1 MTIRRASRPGPFPG
15 LVLLLLAASLGL
27 NVYLFQL
34 GRTYYLQLNDTRLD
48 PLGVEVYPSREIG
61 ASRIDR
67 PVVVLVGDSRAAEW
81 PAPALPAGGTV
92 LNRGIGAQTS
102 TQVLGRFD
110 EDVAP
115 WQPDIVVLQ
124 AGINDLKTLPF
135 FEDRERRIIATCI
148 RNLAEIV
155 ERSQR
160 LGAHVIITTIV
171 PLGRPSLVRRLV
183 GSARVRAAIDEVNGY
198 ISSIESDHVT
208 VLDTG
213 LILADDDGTVLR
225 RYGRDFLH
233 LTPEGYAALN
243 QALEPEI
250 SSVTRQR
257 DRTRQ
262 P

>member
-1 MTIRRASRPGPFPG
+1 MTIRCASRPGLFPG
-15 LVLLLLAASLGL
+15 LTLLLLAASFGL

-34 GRTYYLQLNDTRLD
+34 GRAYYLQLNDTRLD
-48 PLGVEVYPSREIG
+48 PLGVDVYPNREID
-61 ASRIDR
+61 APELER
-67 PVVVLVGDSRAAEW
+67 PVVMLVGDSRAAEW

-110 EDVAP
+110 EDVAG
-115 WQPDIVVLQ
+115 WRPDIVVLQ
-124 AGINDLKTLPF
+124 VGINDLKTLPF
-135 FEDRERRIIATCI
+135 FEDREREIVGACI
-148 RNLAEIV
+148 RNLGEIV

-160 LGAHVIITTIV
+160 LGARVIITTIV
-171 PLGRPSLVRRLV
+171 PLGRPSLIRRLV
-183 GSARVRAAIDEVNGY
+183 GSAGVRAAIAEVNGY
-198 ISSIESDHVT
+198 ITSLESDHVR

-213 LILADDDGTVLR
+213 RILANENGAVR
-225 RYGRDFLH
+225 RPYARDYLH

-250 SSVTRQR
+250 ASVTRQR
-257 DRTRQ
+257 DRTRR